1 MEEELRRKEIELKL
15 LKKDDE
21 GAIDQEYYEMIK
33 AKMNLLE
40 SN

>member
-1 MEEELRRKEIELKL
+1 MEEELKRKEIELEL
-15 LKKDDE
+15 LKRDNE
-21 GAIDQEYYEMIK
+21 GIGQEYYEMIK